1 MALCSRC
8 GFRQV
13 GRRERIARL
22 NGAWHD
28 VILMELRSNIV
39 GNE

>member
-13 GRRERIARL
+13 GRR

-28 VILMELRSNIV
+28 VILMERRSNIA